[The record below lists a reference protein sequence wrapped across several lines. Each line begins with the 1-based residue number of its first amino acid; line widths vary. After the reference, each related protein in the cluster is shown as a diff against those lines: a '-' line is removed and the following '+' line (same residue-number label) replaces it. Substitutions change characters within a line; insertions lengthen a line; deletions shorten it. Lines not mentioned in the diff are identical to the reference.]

1 LWNLSVG
8 EKAEKILVRL
18 AQTFPKPGEFL
29 DLSGGVH
36 LEFKVIGRVSEDNEL
51 RFLMRE
57 FLSEEMGLHR
67 AKTGLQAGRR
77 SDSFNTA
84 RGHFDQPDYQG
95 VRVVTP
101 GVFLNFSAVQKLVQK
116 RLDAI

>member
-1 LWNLSVG
+1 
-8 EKAEKILVRL
+8 
-18 AQTFPKPGEFL
+18 
-29 DLSGGVH
+29 
-36 LEFKVIGRVSEDNEL
+36 
-51 RFLMRE
+51 
-57 FLSEEMGLHR
+57 MGLHR